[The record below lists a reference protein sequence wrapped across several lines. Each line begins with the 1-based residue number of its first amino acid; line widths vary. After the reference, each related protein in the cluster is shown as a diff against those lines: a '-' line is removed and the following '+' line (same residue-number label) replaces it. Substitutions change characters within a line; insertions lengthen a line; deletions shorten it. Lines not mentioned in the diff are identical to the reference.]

1 MPERRKKDPEKEETA
16 EKRRR
21 RLGRRSKTDATEATP
36 AAETVKA
43 EQTAAPA
50 GASAPPPRAAAGQ
63 AAAPPADVPVAAE
76 EPVADAAAVDA
87 PVAAE
92 PDAAQPVA
100 EETVPTDP
108 EPEPADEPVVPKP
121 AAKRSTAAKAAAAN
135 AVADE
140 PAADAVS
147 LAKPKRRGV
156 RGRRAEADKPAAP
169 AAKPKR
175 AAHDLGD
182 NPPMVRAH
190 AKYVRTSARKARLVC
205 DHIRGKS
212 VEEAR
217 AILAHANRDV
227 ARDWSKLLESAVANA
242 EHNHEL
248 IGDDLRIH
256 AVKADEGPTLKRFRP
271 RAMGRATKIRKRTS
285 HLSITLTPMD
295 RNQ

>member
-1 MPERRKKDPEKEETA
+1 MAERKKKDPEKEENA

-21 RLGRRSKTDATEATP
+21 LLGRRSKAD
-36 AAETVKA
+36 AETTAAADTSA
-43 EQTAAPA
+43 EEAVAPA
-50 GASAPPPRAAAGQ
+50 GEPTPGRAAEQ
-63 AAAPPADVPVAAE
+63 PADTPAE
-76 EPVADAAAVDA
+76 EPVAQEPA
-87 PVAAE
+87 PADE
-92 PDAAQPVA
+92 PDAAQP
-100 EETVPTDP
+100 
-108 EPEPADEPVVPKP
+108 
-121 AAKRSTAAKAAAAN
+121 AAKAAATAL
-135 AVADE
+135 VDE
-140 PAADAVS
+140 PEQEDAAA
-147 LAKPKRRGV
+147 AKPKRRGV
-156 RGRRAEADKPAAP
+156 RGRKAQADSPAEP
-169 AAKPKR
+169 AAKTKR
-175 AAHDLGD
+175 PAHDYGD

-295 RNQ
+295 RNR

>member
-1 MPERRKKDPEKEETA
+1 MAGEKDPKDEAETPAKKPRVRRKPKDE
-16 EKRRR
+16 
-21 RLGRRSKTDATEATP
+21 P
-36 AAETVKA
+36 AA
-43 EQTAAPA
+43 
-50 GASAPPPRAAAGQ
+50 
-63 AAAPPADVPVAAE
+63 
-76 EPVADAAAVDA
+76 
-87 PVAAE
+87 
-92 PDAAQPVA
+92 
-100 EETVPTDP
+100 
-108 EPEPADEPVVPKP
+108 
-121 AAKRSTAAKAAAAN
+121 AAKASPVTERERSEA

-140 PAADAVS
+140 PASEPKPRRKAA
-147 LAKPKRRGV
+147 AKAAPD
-156 RGRRAEADKPAAP
+156 AEAQPAPEPKPRRTRGKAEVKTPAAP
-169 AAKPKR
+169 AAKTRRPSR
-175 AAHDLGD
+175 DFGD

-248 IGDDLRIH
+248 IGDELRIA

-285 HLSITLTPMD
+285 HLSITLTPKEGG
-295 RNQ
+295 R